1 MLILLYNV
9 IYSFEEVAGFIPP
22 LIEFDAS
29 LNIIDSY
36 DLMMVSKTLI
46 FRFR

>member
-1 MLILLYNV
+1 MLLYNV

-29 LNIIDSY
+29 LNIIDSN
-36 DLMMVSKTLI
+36 DLMMISKTRI
-46 FRFR
+46 FRYR